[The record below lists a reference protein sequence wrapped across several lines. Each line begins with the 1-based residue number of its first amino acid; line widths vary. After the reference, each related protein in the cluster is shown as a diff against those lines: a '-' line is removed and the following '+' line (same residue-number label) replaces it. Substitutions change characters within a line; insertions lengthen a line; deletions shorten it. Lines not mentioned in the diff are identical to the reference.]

1 MRRHALLRK
10 RELLGRERHARE
22 GCPKLGGG
30 HLGQGAPAAADL
42 QHAVTCLHARHAQC
56 AAHLGVLGHAHVA
69 ARIALEPGGR
79 IVHRVVQPQRVKR
92 VAQVVVGMDV
102 FLAVGARVA
111 VEQVLDAVQQP
122 PGPGAVDHAFDLLAV
137 GDEKLEQVG
146 EVRCGPVARDVAFG
160 KPDIARPERG
170 AAHVPVLERD
180 RGRWAVAVPEM
191 LQRAIGQLH
200 GEVAMLQ
207 PLQKPEGRARRSG
220 CARRQ
225 GLGRAGSGGGVHGG
239 LAGLGRHGDQRVTVE
254 AGASGLR
261 WNRTRLSQRRS
272 ACQ

>member
-1 MRRHALLRK
+1 MKSVDADVARKQAVVDDDALDAGLATGLEQAVDPTGNRWASIRGPRPRPFRWSRPRRRGRRRCRGSPAAADRPGSATPCCRHALLRK
-10 RELLGRERHARE
+10 RELLGGERHARE
-22 GCPKLGGG
+22 GGAKFGGG
-30 HLGQGAPAAADL
+30 HLGQRAPAAADL
-42 QHAVTCLHARHAQC
+42 QHAVAPGCTPCHAQG
-56 AAHLGVLGHAHVA
+56 AAHLGMLGLAHVA

-160 KPDIARPERG
+160 KPDIAR
-170 AAHVPVLERD
+170 LE
-180 RGRWAVAVPEM
+180 G
-191 LQRAIGQLH
+191 
-200 GEVAMLQ
+200 
-207 PLQKPEGRARRSG
+207 G
-220 CARRQ
+220 CCTH
-225 GLGRAGSGGGVHGG
+225 S
-239 LAGLGRHGDQRVTVE
+239 
-254 AGASGLR
+254 S
-261 WNRTRLSQRRS
+261 S
-272 ACQ
+272 